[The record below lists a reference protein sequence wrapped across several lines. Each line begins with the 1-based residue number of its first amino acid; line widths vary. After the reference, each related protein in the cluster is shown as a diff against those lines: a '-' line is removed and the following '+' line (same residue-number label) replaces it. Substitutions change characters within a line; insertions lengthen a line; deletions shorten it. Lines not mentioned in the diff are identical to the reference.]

1 MTIKEYLINLE
12 LEKLNNHIKKLEKF
26 NAPKTQIEL
35 LKTVKKENIEKGRTL
50 RIRAIDKEF
59 LNKEVINVEIVKL
72 YKLDPHIRFNKTI
85 HLIRRQDGR
94 KELIEIEKEV
104 NDQYTV
110 LKTLI

>member
-110 LKTLI
+110 LKTLM